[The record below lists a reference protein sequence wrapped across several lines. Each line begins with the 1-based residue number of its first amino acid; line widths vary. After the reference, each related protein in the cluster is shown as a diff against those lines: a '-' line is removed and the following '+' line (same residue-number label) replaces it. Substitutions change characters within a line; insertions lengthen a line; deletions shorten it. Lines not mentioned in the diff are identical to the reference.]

1 VLAPNEKTMKLRNIL
16 IILVIIAFSACTQK
30 FCPTYADAE
39 ETPKVDQ
46 QEQKAL

>member
-1 VLAPNEKTMKLRNIL
+1 LHQNEKTMKLRNLL

-39 ETPKVDQ
+39 ETPQVEKK
-46 QEQKAL
+46 EQKAL